1 MWDYKLRLVTIR
13 VSDQWPGLISGSWWW
28 GLSNVYNCHW
38 ISLTLSLSLPLS
50 LSVSLYLY
58 LSVSISLYLYL
69 SLSLYHSL
77 SLSVKWL
84 PPPRYIFFGSSWGAY
99 DGYFL
104 IFLLILFFREVVQI
118 CRRLWHFLTH
128 ICNKKQVLHC
138 ECKLQLFIV
147 PKIILRIYIEFF
159 NLEAL
164 NLIVYC

>member
-1 MWDYKLRLVTIR
+1 MDHDDEGCQMFIIAIESLSLSPSLSPSLFLYLSIC
-13 VSDQWPGLISGSWWW
+13 IS
-28 GLSNVYNCHW
+28 
-38 ISLTLSLSLPLS
+38 LSLSLSISIFLCLSIILS
-50 LSVSLYLY
+50 LCEMT
-58 LSVSISLYLYL
+58 
-69 SLSLYHSL
+69 
-77 SLSVKWL
+77 

-128 ICNKKQVLHC
+128 LCNKKQVLHC

-164 NLIVYC
+164 NLIIYC